1 MKKSLILTSLLI
13 GAVAFTGC
21 GSDSDGGTKDAIEN
35 TGNTGGSGSI
45 GSTTS
50 SLTPVT
56 TKVVCDPKA
65 FTSSDGTYD
74 VKYSADGD
82 ITVLCQQAGQYT
94 YGEYQLVTGVNTL
107 TITDMEKVEGFT
119 INSVKANGTSV
130 DTYNYKAGTIH
141 HQVNATVNGKT
152 EKYDCTETYPSPLP
166 ITLTDTSS
174 IEDLFDWYGDDNDRV
189 KTTCAASYY
198 AEDGTENDS
207 LGKGTVSAITNYTL
221 TDSDGKKHL
230 VTENAEMTFK

>member
-1 MKKSLILTSLLI
+1 MKKSLILTSLLV
-13 GAVAFTGC
+13 GAISFSGC
-21 GSDSDGGTKDAIEN
+21 GSDSNGDSDSS
-35 TGNTGGSGSI
+35 GGSGNGGDTSF
-45 GSTTS
+45 S

-65 FTSSDGTYD
+65 FTSSEGTYD

-82 ITVLCQQAGQYT
+82 VTVLCQQAGQYT

-107 TITDMEKVEGFT
+107 TITDLKKVEGFT
-119 INSVKANGTSV
+119 VNSVKAKGTSV

-141 HQVNATVNGKT
+141 YQVNGTVKGKT

-166 ITLTDTSS
+166 ITLTDTHS
-174 IEDLFDWYGDDNDRV
+174 IEELFYWDGDKNNRIT
-189 KTTCAASYY
+189 TTCPSSFY
-198 AEDGTENDS
+198 AEDGSENDS
-207 LGKGTVSAITNYTL
+207 FGKGTVSTITNYTL